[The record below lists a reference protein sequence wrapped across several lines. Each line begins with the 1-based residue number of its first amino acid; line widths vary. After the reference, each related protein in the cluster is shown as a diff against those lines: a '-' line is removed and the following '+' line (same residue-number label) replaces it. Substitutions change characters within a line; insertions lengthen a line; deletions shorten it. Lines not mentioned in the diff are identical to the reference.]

1 MESLRSYILSL
12 VCAAS
17 FCGILSGIAG
27 EKGTAAGLRKLIF
40 GIFLCFSVITPLK
53 SLHFEDLLEPIAD
66 IREDALATAA
76 MGKTLYQESLS
87 EVITSQAETYIL
99 DKAQSLGLTVTV
111 SIQPDDSG
119 KPYRA
124 TITGIIP
131 EDHMRALS
139 DILEGDLGIPK
150 ERQIWRNS

>member
-12 VCAAS
+12 VCAAA
-17 FCGILSGIAG
+17 FCGILNGIAG
-27 EKGTAAGLRKLIF
+27 EKGIAVGLRKLIC
-40 GIFLCFSVITPLK
+40 GVFLCVSVISPLK
-53 SLHFEDLLEPIAD
+53 NLDFDGLLEPITE
-66 IREDALATAA
+66 IREDALATVA
-76 MGKTLYQESLS
+76 MGKALYQESLA
-87 EVITSQAETYIL
+87 EVITGQAETYIL
-99 DKAQSLGLTVTV
+99 NKAQSLGLAVTV

-131 EDHMRALS
+131 ESRMQALS

>member
-1 MESLRSYILSL
+1 M
-12 VCAAS
+12 
-17 FCGILSGIAG
+17 
-27 EKGTAAGLRKLIF
+27 
-40 GIFLCFSVITPLK
+40 
-53 SLHFEDLLEPIAD
+53 EPIAD
-66 IREDALATAA
+66 IQEDALATAA
-76 MGKTLYQESLS
+76 MGKTLYQESLA

-124 TITGIIP
+124 TITGTIP
-131 EDHMRALS
+131 EGKMQALS